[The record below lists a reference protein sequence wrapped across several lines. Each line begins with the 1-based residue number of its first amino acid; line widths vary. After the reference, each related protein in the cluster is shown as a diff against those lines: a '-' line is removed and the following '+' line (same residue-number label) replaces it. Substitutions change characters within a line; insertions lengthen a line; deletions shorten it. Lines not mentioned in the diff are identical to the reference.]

1 MSTEHTLLS
10 VDFEDFANPSSVNV
24 DIVVLENSDVYSLDL
39 FRTHSTLTD
48 AYDHKTLVSGLT
60 SAQLEQLAVR
70 LLHIASYAS
79 DDPSDLLE
87 RYNIAYSDNAATE
100 LKLPSN
106 VPLRVTVKAE

>member
-1 MSTEHTLLS
+1 MSTEHPLLI
-10 VDFEDFANPSSVNV
+10 VDFEDFANPSSINI
-24 DIVVLENSDVYSLDL
+24 DLTVLENSDVYSLDL

-60 SAQLEQLAVR
+60 SVQLEQLAVR

-87 RYNIAYSDNAATE
+87 RYNIAYSKQAVSE
-100 LKLPSN
+100 LNLPDN
-106 VPLRVTVKAE
+106 VPLHVTVKAK